1 MYLLANGR
9 LITRD
14 PARGYVKDGGVVIEG
29 RRILEIGT
37 ASELRAKYPQA
48 EFLDAEG
55 GVIMPAFI
63 NAHTHIYSALA
74 RGLSIKGY
82 NATNFYEVLDGQ
94 WWAIDRKLRL
104 GGTRASANA
113 LMMDCIKQGVTTIF
127 DHHASYG
134 EIPGSLG
141 VIAESAKR
149 FGLRACLCYEVSD
162 RDGEEKALQA
172 IQENADFIAQ
182 CEREQNPMLAAMFGG
197 HALFT
202 ISDRTFDRM
211 AAANNGRTGYHIHVS
226 EGMDDVYDSLRGYGR
241 RPVQR
246 LHDHGILG
254 PRTLLGHCIH
264 VNSAE
269 IDLIRETGTMV
280 VNNPESNMG
289 NAVGTCPVLQLYSKG
304 ILLGLGTDAY
314 TNDMLE
320 SLKVALI
327 AQKQNACLP
336 NVGWQEVTQMLFSNN
351 AKIAARYF
359 PDQLGVLKPGA
370 SADVIVMDY
379 KPFTPFSD
387 ANIDGHI
394 LFGMTGRQC
403 RTTIAAGRVLMHKGE
418 LAGIDEEAENAHI
431 LEEAQRLW
439 GELNR
444 CEYGPEGEIN

>member
-1 MYLLANGR
+1 MYILANGR

-14 PARGYVKDGGVVIEG
+14 PALGYLKDGGVVVAG
-29 RRILEIGT
+29 RTILDRGT
-37 ASELRAKYPQA
+37 TAELRTKYPTA
-48 EFLDAEG
+48 EFLDAHG
-55 GVIMPAFI
+55 GVIMPALI

-94 WWAIDRKLRL
+94 WWAIDRKLTL
-104 GGTRASANA
+104 EGTRASADA
-113 LMMDCIKQGVTTIF
+113 LMIDCIKQGVTTVF
-127 DHHASYG
+127 DHHASFG
-134 EIPGSLG
+134 EIPGSLHT
-141 VIAESAKR
+141 IAESAKK

-162 RDGEEKALQA
+162 RDGEEKAIQA
-172 IQENADFIAQ
+172 VQENADFITE
-182 CEREQNPMLAAMFGG
+182 CEQEKNPMLAAMFGG

-202 ISDRTFDRM
+202 ISDKTFDRM
-211 AAANNGRTGYHIHVS
+211 VAANNGRTGYHIHVS
-226 EGMDDVYDSLRGYGR
+226 EGMNDVYDSLQNYGR

-254 PRTLLGHCIH
+254 PKTILGHCIH
-264 VNSAE
+264 VNTAE
-269 IDLIRETGTMV
+269 IELIQNTETMV

-289 NAVGTCPVLQLYSKG
+289 NAVGTCPVLRLSKNG

-320 SLKVALI
+320 SVKVALI

-336 NVGWQEVTQMLFSNN
+336 NVGWREVTDMLFRNN
-351 AKIAARYF
+351 AKIGAKYF
-359 PDQLGVLKPGA
+359 PDELGVLKPGA
-370 SADVIVMDY
+370 AADVIVMDY

-403 RTTIAAGRVLMHKGE
+403 RTTIAAGKILMRDGE
-418 LAGIDEEAENAHI
+418 LVGIDEETENAHI
-431 LEEAQRLW
+431 LEAACKLW
-439 GELNR
+439 GDLNH
-444 CEYGPEGEIN
+444 CAYNADGEA